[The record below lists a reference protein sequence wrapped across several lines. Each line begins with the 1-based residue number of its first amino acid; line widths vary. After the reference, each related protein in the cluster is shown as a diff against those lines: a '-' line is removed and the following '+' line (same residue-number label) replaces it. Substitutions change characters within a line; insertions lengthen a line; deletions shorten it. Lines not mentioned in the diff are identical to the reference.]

1 MQNPFQSTQWHCSE
15 GEAPGVVPF
24 TLWTPR
30 FLLPMP
36 TPMLLTAL
44 SFLCASPLWSQE
56 PAVAFVGARVLP
68 IGSAPIEDGVL
79 VARGGRIEAIGA
91 RSSVTI
97 PSGAQVIDCTGKTLM
112 PGLVDTHSHVGG
124 GWGADDSGPIQPS
137 VRMLDAVD
145 CRDSGL
151 QRAQA
156 GGITTL
162 NVMSGSGHL
171 MSGQTIYLKNRD
183 ADTIEGLAYRFP
195 DGSPMGGMKM
205 ANGTNSQQEAP
216 FPGTRGKSAALV
228 REQFVAAQEYRR
240 KIQAAGADPTKL
252 PDRDLALEGL
262 LEVLDK
268 KRIVHHHTH
277 RHDDVLTVLRLA
289 KEFDF
294 RVVLHHVSEAWKVAD
309 EIVAARIPCSLIVID
324 TPGGKLEAMDFDA
337 RSAADLER
345 RGAAQ
350 LVGFHTDD
358 WITDSRL
365 FLRSAA
371 LAVRAGCSRETA
383 LAGLTR
389 NAAAM
394 LDLQTRVGTL
404 EVGKDA
410 DVIVLS
416 GDPLSVYTKVEQTWV
431 EGVKVFDASVAED
444 RKYATGGWGVG
455 HPRVENMCCLG
466 DGEVR

>member
-1 MQNPFQSTQWHCSE
+1 MTIQR
-15 GEAPGVVPF
+15 ALF
-24 TLWTPR
+24 TCIPIVLAAS
-30 FLLPMP
+30 
-36 TPMLLTAL
+36 AL
-44 SFLCASPLWSQE
+44 AQDKP
-56 PAVAFVGARVLP
+56 VAFVGARILP
-68 IGSAPIEDGVL
+68 ISSAPFDDGIL
-79 VARGGRIEAIGA
+79 VARGGLITAVGA
-91 RSSVTI
+91 RGSVSI
-97 PSGAQVIDCTGKTLM
+97 PSDAVVIDCKGKTLM

-124 GWGADDSGPIQPS
+124 GWGADDSAPIQPG
-137 VRMLDAVD
+137 VRMLDSVN
-145 CRDSGL
+145 CRDTGL

-183 ADTIEGLAYRFP
+183 ADTIDGLTYRFP

-205 ANGTNSQQEAP
+205 ANGTNSQKEAP

-228 REQFVAAQEYRR
+228 REQFVAAQEYKR
-240 KIQAAGADPTKL
+240 KIAAAGNDAEKMPA
-252 PDRDLALEGL
+252 RDLAMEGL
-262 LEVLDK
+262 VDILDK

-309 EIVAARIPCSLIVID
+309 EIVAARVPCSLIVID
-324 TPGGKLEAMDFDA
+324 TPGGKLEAMDIDA
-337 RSAADLER
+337 RSAFELEK
-345 RGAAQ
+345 RGAPE
-350 LVGFHTDD
+350 LVAFHTDD

-371 LAVRAGCSRETA
+371 LAVRSGCSRETA
-383 LAGLTR
+383 LAGLTK
-389 NAAAM
+389 NPAAM
-394 LDLQTRVGTL
+394 LDLEARVGTL
-404 EVGKDA
+404 DVGKDA

-431 EGVKVFDASVAED
+431 EGVKVFDYSVEDD
-444 RKYATGGWGVG
+444 RKYAEGGWGVG

-466 DGEVR
+466 DAEDR